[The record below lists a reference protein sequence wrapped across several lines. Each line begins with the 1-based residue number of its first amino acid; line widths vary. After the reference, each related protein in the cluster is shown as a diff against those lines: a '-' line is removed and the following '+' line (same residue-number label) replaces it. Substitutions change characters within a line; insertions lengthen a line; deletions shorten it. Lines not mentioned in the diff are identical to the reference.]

1 MDYDCVGQRAGRVR
15 RPNRHKDMA
24 LTKEEAVQKARAD
37 LAQRL
42 GVKESDV
49 REEAVE
55 TADFPNMSLGAPL
68 KGEMSAQ
75 MIASGWRIRLSA
87 AGKDAEYR
95 ADSRQLRLF
104 KFKGANFR
112 IA

>member
-1 MDYDCVGQRAGRVR
+1 MS
-15 RPNRHKDMA
+15 

-42 GVKESDV
+42 GVKENEV
-49 REEAVE
+49 KEMAVD

-75 MIASGWRIRLSA
+75 MIASGWRICLNA
-87 AGKDAEYR
+87 NGQDAEYR
-95 ADSRQLRLF
+95 TDLRQLRLF

-112 IA
+112 IV

>member
-1 MDYDCVGQRAGRVR
+1 MS
-15 RPNRHKDMA
+15 
-24 LTKEEAVQKARAD
+24 LTKEEAVEKARAD

-42 GVKESDV
+42 GVK
-49 REEAVE
+49 AVE
-55 TADFPNMSLGAPL
+55 VKETSVDSADFPNMALGAPL

-87 AGKDAEYR
+87 NGTEAEYR
-95 ADSRQLRLF
+95 TDLRQLRLF

-112 IA
+112 IV

>member
-1 MDYDCVGQRAGRVR
+1 MS
-15 RPNRHKDMA
+15 

-42 GVKESDV
+42 GLQESDV
-49 REEAVE
+49 KETAVD
-55 TADFPNMSLGAPL
+55 TADFPNMALGAPL

-87 AGKDAEYR
+87 NGAEAEYR
-95 ADSRQLRLF
+95 TDLRQLRLF
-104 KFKGANFR
+104 KFQGANFR
-112 IA
+112 IV